1 MKDRQACSLRQ
12 HRPDEPASEKAKQTW
27 HTSARVT
34 RCMPGREAGYL
45 CCSKANSE
53 HCWFETVAVKLSS
66 SSQVAMQA
74 HGNLLCNYRKSTWAH
89 KMLWNRYANAHCI
102 VAQPH
107 SEGKVPS
114 CKENSSP
121 SDIAAPALTCTNGGQ
136 AFKQHCL
143 HKAPSTNA
151 QCALMLNLTVVR
163 NNKTA
168 VRPSNGIC

>member
-1 MKDRQACSLRQ
+1 MNQQVKKQSRPGTLQQELQDACQAGRQGTCAAARPTVSTAGLRLWQ
-12 HRPDEPASEKAKQTW
+12 SSW
-27 HTSARVT
+27 HLLARLQGKLMVISSAT
-34 RCMPGREAGYL
+34 TG
-45 CCSKANSE
+45 
-53 HCWFETVAVKLSS
+53 
-66 SSQVAMQA
+66 SQL
-74 HGNLLCNYRKSTWAH
+74 GPIRL
-89 KMLWNRYANAHCI
+89 LWNRYGNAHCI